1 VRRTGKIVKD
11 RLRLSATERR
21 GMAVLLV
28 FLLLVIAFNIFY
40 PRFNRPERIDFGE
53 FRLAVDSFIAST
65 KENRDSA
72 AREFDFAAIDES
84 VARQKL
90 HPFPFNPNNLPD
102 DQWRKMGLTDRQV
115 RVIRNYEKK
124 GGKFYRKEDLAKIYS
139 ISRAEYAILEPFIRI
154 PDQEVRQHDEEA
166 SLSIKPF
173 PFDPNEVSEEQW
185 REMGLRDRLV
195 QTIMNYRGK
204 GGKFYKKEDLKK
216 IYGMRE
222 EEYLQLEPYVLIS
235 VDSNHRYG
243 KEGKVMGE
251 DLMVELNA
259 ADTLDL
265 QQLKGIGPAFA
276 RRIVRYRDKLGGY
289 YRKEQ
294 LLEVYGM
301 EAERYDGI
309 RDHVTVDAGL
319 VRKININ
326 KATIKEMLRHPYM
339 EFYIAKAIVNYR
351 VQKGPFTDV
360 GQIREAETIYD
371 EVYERL
377 APYLTV
383 E

>member
-1 VRRTGKIVKD
+1 MRRIRKILKE

-21 GMAVLLV
+21 GIAVLLV
-28 FLLLVIAFNIFY
+28 FVLLVIAFNIIY
-40 PRFNRPERIDFGE
+40 PRFGRPGRVDFSE
-53 FRLAVDSFIAST
+53 FRSAVDSFIASS
-65 KENRDSA
+65 EAARDSA
-72 AREFDFAAIDES
+72 ARDFDFNAIDES

-90 HPFPFNPNNLPD
+90 HPFPFDPNNLPD
-102 DQWRKMGLTDRQV
+102 EQWMKMGLTEKQV
-115 RVIRNYEKK
+115 RVIRNYVNK

-139 ISRAEYAILEPFIRI
+139 ISRVEYTILEPYIRI
-154 PDQEVRQHDEEA
+154 PEENKYRSVEDQ
-166 SLSIKPF
+166 SFIKPF
-173 PFDPNEVSEEQW
+173 PFDPNDLPEEKW
-185 REMGLRDRLV
+185 KELGLRDRLV
-195 QTIMNYRGK
+195 QTIMNYRSK
-204 GGKFYKKEDLKK
+204 GGKFHNKEDLKK

-222 EEYLQLEPYVLIS
+222 EEYLLLEPYVVIPI
-235 VDSNHRYG
+235 DSSQQYG
-243 KEGKVMGE
+243 KESKVMRE
-251 DLMVELNA
+251 DLVVELNT

-265 QQLKGIGPAFA
+265 QQLRGIGPAFA

-309 RDHVTVDAGL
+309 KDHVTVDAGL
-319 VRKININ
+319 IKKININ
-326 KATIKEMLRHPYM
+326 KATIKDMLRHPYM

-351 VQKGPFTDV
+351 GQKGPYTDV
-360 GQIREAETIYD
+360 RQIREAETIYD
-371 EVYERL
+371 EVYEKL